1 MAIALSVVLIPLIV
15 VFQRQHPRDLGL
27 EPVGRAAPGDGDRVD
42 NAPDNI
48 SDNIV
53 DAEWAAIEW
62 TLTRA
67 LRTSRFWWL
76 FGAYFCGLYAWY
88 AVQVHQ
94 TKYLVETGFSPS
106 QAAVAL
112 G

>member
-1 MAIALSVVLIPLIV
+1 MAIVLSVVLIPLIV

-67 LRTSRFWWL
+67 LRTSRFWRL
-76 FGAYFCGLYAWY
+76 FGAYF
-88 AVQVHQ
+88 AVSMPG
-94 TKYLVETGFSPS
+94 TRCRCIKPS
-106 QAAVAL
+106 IWWRPDSRPARQL
-112 G
+112 WR